1 MNRRTHKHWLLTL
14 ILLLM
19 LLALFGTAFAEF
31 EYELGEDISF
41 ATRVVEVG
49 ETAVCILADELVEQQ
64 PEISWLMKD
73 ENEQEQEFPGSLE
86 GNTAR
91 FTPAYPGRLSIKLT
105 FDNIIRTQGYVF
117 VVQEQQPGEDEDP
130 QPPVSPGRVE
140 ILLDQEEAL
149 VGHPFGAKLD
159 FHGEAP
165 DTITCKWF
173 YVGDYG
179 ADPVLVHT
187 QTNTLTPSFTPD
199 KTGYWYLR
207 VDASSADGK
216 TRQGT
221 SEYFWTTHLVSP
233 IECDIV
239 FDQDTALI
247 GIPLTATI
255 NLDADIPPKEVICI
269 WRVSYHDT
277 EGWEDAGTVSSFGPV
292 TFTATRPGFVYLRV
306 RTIDLNGEVSTFS
319 SDTLRVEYKVS
330 PIECD
335 IKLSPM
341 DGKEGQ
347 AVTATWTIKAE
358 IPPKELEYLWILQN
372 DEERQEHPAKVTGNS
387 SSHVPSM
394 GGWLMLRI
402 ITTDL
407 NGMSEFFYSKQAL
420 IAGVWKGPKP
430 VLTDKRLNDKV
441 AEIAAKCNS
450 SASGDYAK
458 ARWLHDYLVN
468 NAVYDYTFTYYTP
481 HAVLLAGT
489 GVCEGFTRAY
499 QLLLNAVGLRENKRI
514 SGTGNGGAH
523 AWNLVRVDGS
533 WYHVDTTW
541 DIGGRHTY
549 FLRSDE
555 FMRKNHAWNASSY
568 PAAPYDY
575 GKGPT
580 ASKLRGDADGNGKL
594 ETADLVCVIESIVA
608 GIPCPVP
615 GNADLNGNGDVDLQ
629 DLTQLFA
636 LIPK

>member
-31 EYELGEDISF
+31 EYEQGEDISF

-86 GNTAR
+86 VNTAR

-117 VVQEQQPGEDEDP
+117 VVQEQQPGDDEDP
-130 QPPVSPGRVE
+130 QPPVSSGRVE

-149 VGHPFGAKLD
+149 VGHPISAQLD
-159 FHGEAP
+159 FYGEVP
-165 DTITCKWF
+165 DTITCSWF
-173 YVGDYG
+173 AAGESG
-179 ADPVLVHT
+179 GEPVLVHT

-207 VDASSADGK
+207 VDASSSDDQ
-216 TRQGT
+216 TWLGT
-221 SEYFWTTHLVSP
+221 SKVFRSIHRVSP
-233 IECDIV
+233 INIDIV
-239 FDQDTALI
+239 FDQDIALI
-247 GIPLTATI
+247 GIPLTATL
-255 NLDADIPPKEVICI
+255 NLDADIPPKEVTCT
-269 WRVSYHDT
+269 WRVYNRDT
-277 EGWEDAGTVSSFGPV
+277 QNWEDAGTVSSFGPV
-292 TFTATRPGFVYLRV
+292 IFTTTRPGSVYLRV
-306 RTIDLNGEVSTFS
+306 EATDLNGEVSNFS
-319 SDTLRVEYKVS
+319 SDILQVGHKVS

-335 IKLSPM
+335 IELRPM

-358 IPPKELEYLWILQN
+358 IPPKELEYLWILKN

-407 NGMSEFFYSKQAL
+407 NGRTAYFYSDQAL

-430 VLTDKRLNDKV
+430 VLTDKMLNDKV
-441 AEIAAKCNS
+441 KELAAQCKN
-450 SASGDYAK
+450 SASGAYAQAK
-458 ARWLHDYLVN
+458 WFHNYLVN
-468 NAVYDYTFTYYTP
+468 NAVYDYTFTYYSA
-481 HAVLLAGT
+481 HGVLLAGR
-489 GVCEGFTRAY
+489 GVCDSYTRAY
-499 QLLLNAVGLRENKRI
+499 EMLLNAVGIKNRRI
-514 SGTGNGGAH
+514 SGGNH
-523 AWNLVRVDGS
+523 AWNLVQIDGN
-533 WYHVDTTW
+533 WYHVDNTW
-541 DIGGRHTY
+541 GSAY
-549 FLRSDE
+549 FLRSDAY
-555 FMRKNHAWNASSY
+555 MRETRHTWNASSY

-580 ASKLRGDADGNGKL
+580 TSKLRGDADGNGKL

-608 GIPCPVP
+608 DIPCPVP

-636 LIPK
+636 LILK